1 MISSLYSASHIYI
14 FLYIIDFIR
23 ILGQYYGSSQ
33 HQTRASP
40 RSSKRIS
47 FSNILKRGSSP
58 SDNSRRI
65 QNSKY
70 TTMQQSSI
78 TRGTDKFVD
87 LLHVMSQQLDGLR
100 AQFFKALETAC
111 IVYIYF
117 ITIYQY
123 FRPLPPL
130 VSQEQQTL

>member
-1 MISSLYSASHIYI
+1 MFLLSTLFLTNKIAQPFVYI
-14 FLYIIDFIR
+14 TDFIR

-33 HQTRASP
+33 HQARASP

-58 SDNSRRI
+58 SDNSRHI
-65 QNSKY
+65 QNSKH
-70 TTMQQSSI
+70 TAMQQSSI

-100 AQFFKALETAC
+100 AEFFKALETTC
-111 IVYIYF
+111 TVSIYI
-117 ITIYQY
+117 
-123 FRPLPPL
+123 L
-130 VSQEQQTL
+130 